1 MRNRGTL
8 IEQLTGVNS
17 SKLNYYVELKKT
29 TEDALKQNSRLEIL
43 HQLTRDINIDMSIQD
58 ILDRTFSKLPQ
69 ALPCTFMGI
78 VVLDPNGQLQLK
90 AVTPRDYCRVDHFPD
105 DAPSWEVIRS
115 KTAAIF
121 ETNQGASSHVW
132 FNANDDDPLTSFAI
146 APMFQRAEVIGALV
160 IGRSKE
166 APFSAAELN
175 FTSHLADQMAIS
187 IQNADLYKQLSR
199 TTKEWEETFK
209 AVTDP
214 IFLVDL
220 DYNVL
225 RHNGRLP
232 PEISEF
238 WDEVISTKCFSRL
251 HGKKEIC
258 PECPIAEMKQNG
270 QSMQRQW
277 HTESGSLL
285 DIYYYPVFNE
295 EKQLFA
301 VTIILKDV
309 TQKTKMEA
317 QLVHSAKLAAL
328 GEMAAGVAHELNS
341 PMTVIIGTAQML
353 ARDLSA
359 DSLEFESLQD
369 VINCGLRCKG
379 IIQNL
384 LTFSR
389 QDQVPMSEI
398 DLNEQMRRVLGL
410 IRYQINREQIQMCD
424 QLDPNLPLTN
434 ANGAQIQ
441 QVITNLMINA
451 RDALNEST
459 RRKKMITVT
468 SKIRREHGK
477 AWAVLSVG
485 DNGVGITQ
493 ENIKKIFTPFFT
505 SKDATKGTGLGLSV
519 SLGIA
524 ESHAGTI
531 EVESTPGKG
540 STFSL
545 IVPLPD
551 DALNALSSAEVDAS
565 E

>member
-1 MRNRGTL
+1 VKNREKL
-8 IEQLTGVNS
+8 LEQLTGVNS

-58 ILDRTFSKLPQ
+58 ILDRTFNKLPQ

-78 VVLDPNGQLQLK
+78 IVLKKGKLQLK
-90 AVTPRDYCRVDHFPD
+90 AVAPRDYCRIDHFPD
-105 DAPSWEVIRS
+105 DAPSWEVIRN
-115 KTAAIF
+115 KTAGIF
-121 ETNQGASSHVW
+121 EANHGPSSHVW
-132 FNANDDDPLTSFAI
+132 YNKEYAETLTSFAI
-146 APMFQRAEVIGALV
+146 APMFERAQVIGALV
-160 IGRSKE
+160 VGRSTE
-166 APFSAAELN
+166 APFSKAELN

-187 IQNADLYKQLSR
+187 IQNARLYKQVSR

-214 IFLVDL
+214 IFLVDV

-232 PEISEF
+232 PELSQP
-238 WDEVISTKCFSRL
+238 WQQALSNKCFALL
-251 HGKKEIC
+251 HGQSDVC
-258 PECPIAEMKQNG
+258 PNCPIEEIKRTG
-270 QSMQRQW
+270 QPMQRNWQ
-277 HTESGSLL
+277 TDSGTLL
-285 DIYYYPVFNE
+285 EIYYYPVFNE
-295 EKQLFA
+295 EKQLVA
-301 VTIILKDV
+301 ITIILKDV

-353 ARDLSA
+353 AREQET
-359 DSLEFESLQD
+359 DSPEFESLQD
-369 VINCGLRCKG
+369 VINCGLRCKR

-389 QDQVPMSEI
+389 QDQVPMTEI
-398 DLNEQMRRVLGL
+398 DLNEQVRRVLGL
-410 IRYQINREQIQMCD
+410 IRYQINRNQIQLLD
-424 QLDPNLPLTN
+424 KLDPNLPLAT

-451 RDALNEST
+451 RDALNESP
-459 RRKKMITVT
+459 RRKKQITV
-468 SKIRREHGK
+468 SSGVREVNGQS
-477 AWAVLSVG
+477 WVVLSVT
-485 DNGVGITQ
+485 DNGIGIAP
-493 ENIKKIFTPFFT
+493 ENLKKIFTPFFT

-524 ESHAGTI
+524 ESHSGTM
-531 EVESTPGKG
+531 EVESKLGKG

-545 IVPLPD
+545 ILPLPENTSNEPL
-551 DALNALSSAEVDAS
+551 AIKVDNI